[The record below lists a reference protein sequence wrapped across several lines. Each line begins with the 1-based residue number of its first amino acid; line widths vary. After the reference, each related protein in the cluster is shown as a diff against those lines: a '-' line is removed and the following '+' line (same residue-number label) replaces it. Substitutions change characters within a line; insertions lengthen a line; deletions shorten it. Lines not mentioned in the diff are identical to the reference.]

1 MNYKHNEHI
10 KIVDNKWEAKRIA
23 QSLKNLGYKA
33 RVVRRHFGE
42 GSANYDVVY
51 SKEKFD
57 SPSHPDKFASCVVM
71 YIPSAFLF
79 VFSYIVFDVGNMLKK
94 LVKV

>member
-1 MNYKHNEHI
+1 MNYKHYEHI

-33 RVVRRHFGE
+33 RVVRRHFAE

-51 SKEKFD
+51 SKEKR
-57 SPSHPDKFASCVVM
+57 M
-71 YIPSAFLF
+71 
-79 VFSYIVFDVGNMLKK
+79 
-94 LVKV
+94 VKA